1 MPVMIQVSDDKYNCI
16 KHYIQASLEY
26 VRMVEHKLTEVLE
39 VIEKIDEE

>member
-1 MPVMIQVSDDKYNCI
+1 MPVMIQVSDDKYNYI
-16 KHYIQASLEY
+16 KHYVQASLEY